1 MGLGNISITGNYPE
15 VSKDTM
21 LSKLDILKEP
31 FLENFNPNIDDR
43 IDRIKRIQKL
53 VEENID
59 AFHKS
64 LREDFGS
71 RHEQLSLMAD
81 TMPVINNA
89 KHALKNIKKWV
100 KQDNRKPN
108 FPLGLLG
115 SKAYV
120 QFQPYGVV
128 GIISPWNFP
137 LTLSIAPLIEIFAAG
152 NNAMIKLSEFVP
164 ATSELTEKL
173 INKYFT
179 EKEVVIINGG
189 PQTSQSFAGLP
200 FDHLLFTGSTNVAK
214 KVASE
219 AASNLV
225 PMTLELGGKSPAIV
239 SSNAKMKKSVDK
251 IMMGKL
257 LNAGQICVSPDY
269 VFVQE
274 DQTEEFVQHAKDH
287 VAENYPTIK
296 NNPDYTSIIHLN
308 HFERLNELVQ
318 DAKSKG
324 ATVIEINPAQE
335 DFSQQ
340 EHHKIVP
347 TLILNPTDD
356 MKVMKEEIFGPLMP
370 VKTYKDFNETVN
382 FINKNPKALALYY
395 FGDDKTEMNNVLDNT
410 SSGQAV
416 MNDVLFQFSMHD
428 LPFGGVGPSGM
439 GAYHG
444 YDGFKN
450 FSHKRSVLKGQNIL
464 DAGKMIT
471 APFTESTEKNIK
483 RLT

>member
-21 LSKLDILKEP
+21 LSKLNILKEP
-31 FLENFNPNIDDR
+31 FLENFNPNINDR

-120 QFQPYGVV
+120 QFQPFGVV

>member
-15 VSKDTM
+15 VSKETM
-21 LSKLDILKEP
+21 LSKLNTLKKP
-31 FLENFNPNIDDR
+31 FQKNFNPDVNDR
-43 IDRIKRIQKL
+43 IDRIKRIQTL

-59 AFHKS
+59 DFHRA
-64 LREDFGS
+64 LRLDFGT

-89 KHALKNIKKWV
+89 KHALKNIKKWI
-100 KQDNRKPN
+100 KPEKRKPN

-152 NNAMIKLSEFVP
+152 NNAMMKLSEFVP
-164 ATSELTEKL
+164 ATSDLTEKL
-173 INKYFT
+173 INKYFN
-179 EKEVVIINGG
+179 ENEVVVINGG

-219 AASNLV
+219 AATNLV
-225 PMTLELGGKSPAIV
+225 PMTLELGGKSPVIV
-239 SSNAKMKKSVDK
+239 GPKAKMKKSVDK

-257 LNAGQICVSPDY
+257 LNSGQICISPDY
-269 VFVQE
+269 VFVPE
-274 DQTEEFVQHAKDH
+274 GKTEEFVQHAQEH

-308 HFERLNELVQ
+308 HFERLRDLIN

-324 ATVIEINPAQE
+324 ATIVELNPAQE

-370 VKTYKDFNETVN
+370 IKTYKNFEDTVS
-382 FINKNPKALALYY
+382 FINQNPKALALYY
-395 FGDDKTEMNNVLDNT
+395 FGDDKEEMNNVLDNT

-444 YDGFKN
+444 HDGFKN

-464 DAGKMIT
+464 DPGKMIS
-471 APFTESTEKNIK
+471 APFTEVTEKNIK

>member
-21 LSKLDILKEP
+21 LSKLNILKEP
-31 FLENFNPNIDDR
+31 FLENFNPNINDR

-370 VKTYKDFNETVN
+370 VKTYKDFNETVS

>member
-21 LSKLDILKEP
+21 LSKLNILKEP
-31 FLENFNPNIDDR
+31 FLENFNPNINDR

-53 VEENID
+53 VEENIE

>member
-21 LSKLDILKEP
+21 LSKLSILKEP
-31 FLENFNPNIDDR
+31 FLENFNPNINDR

-173 INKYFT
+173 INEYFT

>member
-21 LSKLDILKEP
+21 LSKLNILKEP
-31 FLENFNPNIDDR
+31 FLENFNPNINDR

-439 GAYHG
+439 GAYNG

>member
-21 LSKLDILKEP
+21 LSKLSILKEP
-31 FLENFNPNIDDR
+31 FLENFNPNINDR

-356 MKVMKEEIFGPLMP
+356 MKVMQGEIFGPLMP

>member
-1 MGLGNISITGNYPE
+1 MGLGNISITDNYPE
-15 VSKDTM
+15 VSKETM
-21 LSKLDILKEP
+21 LSKLNTLKEP
-31 FLENFNPNIDDR
+31 FQKNFNPDVNDR
-43 IDRIKRIQKL
+43 IDRIKRIQIL

-59 AFHKS
+59 DFHKV
-64 LREDFGS
+64 LRLDFGT

-89 KHALKNIKKWV
+89 KHALKNIKKWI
-100 KQDNRKPN
+100 KPEKRKPN

-152 NNAMIKLSEFVP
+152 NNAMMKLSEFVP
-164 ATSELTEKL
+164 ATSDLTEKL
-173 INKYFT
+173 INKYFN
-179 EKEVVIINGG
+179 ESEVVVINGG

-219 AASNLV
+219 AAANLV
-225 PMTLELGGKSPAIV
+225 PMTLELGGKSPVIV
-239 SSNAKMKKSVDK
+239 GPNAKMKKSVDK

-257 LNAGQICVSPDY
+257 LNSGQICISPDY
-269 VFVQE
+269 VFVPE
-274 DQTEEFVQHAKDH
+274 GKTEEFVQHAQEH

-308 HFERLNELVQ
+308 HFERLRDLIN

-324 ATVIEINPAQE
+324 ATIVELNPAQE

-370 VKTYKDFNETVN
+370 IKTYKNFEDTVS
-382 FINKNPKALALYY
+382 FINQNPKALALYY
-395 FGDDKTEMNNVLDNT
+395 FGDDKEEMNNVLDNT

-444 YDGFKN
+444 HDGFKN

-464 DAGKMIT
+464 DAGKMIS
-471 APFTESTEKNIK
+471 APFTEATEKNIK

>member
-15 VSKDTM
+15 VSRDTM
-21 LSKLDILKEP
+21 LSKLNILKEP
-31 FLENFNPNIDDR
+31 FLENFNPNINDR

-164 ATSELTEKL
+164 TTSELTEKL

>member
-21 LSKLDILKEP
+21 LSKLSILKEP
-31 FLENFNPNIDDR
+31 FLENFNPNINDR

-53 VEENID
+53 VEENIE

>member
-1 MGLGNISITGNYPE
+1 
-15 VSKDTM
+15 
-21 LSKLDILKEP
+21 
-31 FLENFNPNIDDR
+31 
-43 IDRIKRIQKL
+43 
-53 VEENID
+53 
-59 AFHKS
+59 
-64 LREDFGS
+64 
-71 RHEQLSLMAD
+71 MAD

-356 MKVMKEEIFGPLMP
+356 MKVMQEEIFGPLMP

>member
-15 VSKDTM
+15 VSKETM
-21 LSKLDILKEP
+21 LSKLNTLKEP
-31 FLENFNPNIDDR
+31 FQKNFNPDVNDR
-43 IDRIKRIQKL
+43 IDRIKRIQTL

-59 AFHKS
+59 DFHRA
-64 LREDFGS
+64 LRLDFGN

-89 KHALKNIKKWV
+89 KHALKNIKKWI
-100 KQDNRKPN
+100 KPEKRKPN

-152 NNAMIKLSEFVP
+152 NNAMMKLSEFVP
-164 ATSELTEKL
+164 ATSDLTEKL
-173 INKYFT
+173 INKYFN
-179 EKEVVIINGG
+179 ESEVVVINGG
-189 PQTSQSFAGLP
+189 PQTSQLFAGLP

-219 AASNLV
+219 AATNLV
-225 PMTLELGGKSPAIV
+225 PMTLELGGKSPVIV
-239 SSNAKMKKSVDK
+239 GPKAKMKKSVDK

-257 LNAGQICVSPDY
+257 LNSGQICISPDY
-269 VFVQE
+269 VFVPE
-274 DQTEEFVQHAKDH
+274 GKTEEFVQHAQEH

-308 HFERLNELVQ
+308 HFERLRDLIN

-324 ATVIEINPAQE
+324 ATIVELNPAQE

-370 VKTYKDFNETVN
+370 IKTYKNFEDTVS
-382 FINKNPKALALYY
+382 FINQNPKALALYY
-395 FGDDKTEMNNVLDNT
+395 FGDDKEEMNNVLDNT

-444 YDGFKN
+444 HDGFKN

-464 DAGKMIT
+464 DPGKMIS
-471 APFTESTEKNIK
+471 APFTEVTEKNIK

>member
-15 VSKDTM
+15 VSKGTM
-21 LSKLDILKEP
+21 LSKLNILKEP
-31 FLENFNPNIDDR
+31 FLENFNPNINDR

>member
-21 LSKLDILKEP
+21 LSKLNILKEP
-31 FLENFNPNIDDR
+31 FLENFNPNINDR

-89 KHALKNIKKWV
+89 KHALKNIKKWL

-356 MKVMKEEIFGPLMP
+356 MKVMQEEIFGPLMP

>member
-21 LSKLDILKEP
+21 LSKLSILKEP
-31 FLENFNPNIDDR
+31 FLENFNPNINDR

>member
-21 LSKLDILKEP
+21 LSKLNVLKEP
-31 FLENFNPNIDDR
+31 FLRNFNPNINDR

-274 DQTEEFVQHAKDH
+274 NQTEEFVQHAKDH

-308 HFERLNELVQ
+308 HFDRLKELIE

-324 ATVIEINPAQE
+324 ATIVEINPAHE

-356 MKVMKEEIFGPLMP
+356 MKVMKEEIFGPIMP
-370 VKTYKDFNETVN
+370 IKTYKNFNETVN

-395 FGDDKTEMNNVLDNT
+395 FGDNKTEMNNVLDNT

-428 LPFGGVGPSGM
+428 LPFGGVGSSGM

-450 FSHKRSVLKGQNIL
+450 FSHKRSVLKGQNVL

-471 APFTESTEKNIK
+471 APFTDSTEKNIK

>member
-21 LSKLDILKEP
+21 LSKLSILKEP
-31 FLENFNPNIDDR
+31 FLENFNPNINDR

-179 EKEVVIINGG
+179 EKEVAIINGG

>member
-21 LSKLDILKEP
+21 LSKLSILKEP
-31 FLENFNPNIDDR
+31 FLENFNPNINDR

-318 DAKSKG
+318 DAKLKG

>member
-21 LSKLDILKEP
+21 LSKLNILKEP
-31 FLENFNPNIDDR
+31 FLENFNPNINDR

-179 EKEVVIINGG
+179 EKEVVVINGG

>member
-15 VSKDTM
+15 VSKETM
-21 LSKLDILKEP
+21 LSKLNTLKAP
-31 FLENFNPNIDDR
+31 FQKNFNPDVNDR
-43 IDRIKRIQKL
+43 IDRIKRIQTL

-59 AFHKS
+59 DFHRV
-64 LREDFGS
+64 LRLDFGT

-89 KHALKNIKKWV
+89 KHALKNIKKWI
-100 KQDNRKPN
+100 KPEKRKPN

-152 NNAMIKLSEFVP
+152 NNAMMKLSEFVP
-164 ATSELTEKL
+164 ATSDLTEKL
-173 INKYFT
+173 INKYFN
-179 EKEVVIINGG
+179 ENEVAVINGG

-225 PMTLELGGKSPAIV
+225 PMTLELGGKSPVIV
-239 SSNAKMKKSVDK
+239 GPNAKMKKSVDK

-257 LNAGQICVSPDY
+257 LNSGQICISPDY
-269 VFVQE
+269 VFVPE
-274 DQTEEFVQHAKDH
+274 GKTEEFVQHAQEH

-308 HFERLNELVQ
+308 HFERLRDLIN

-324 ATVIEINPAQE
+324 ATIVELNPAQE

-370 VKTYKDFNETVN
+370 IKTYKNFEDTVS
-382 FINKNPKALALYY
+382 FINQNPKALAVYY
-395 FGDDKTEMNNVLDNT
+395 FGDDKEEMNNVLDNT

-444 YDGFKN
+444 HDGFKN

-464 DAGKMIT
+464 DAGKMIS
-471 APFTESTEKNIK
+471 APFTEATEKNIK

>member
-15 VSKDTM
+15 VSKETM
-21 LSKLDILKEP
+21 LSKLNTLKEP
-31 FLENFNPNIDDR
+31 FQKNFNPDVNDR
-43 IDRIKRIQKL
+43 IDRIKRIQTL

-59 AFHKS
+59 DFHRV
-64 LREDFGS
+64 LRLDFGT

-89 KHALKNIKKWV
+89 KHALKNIKKWI
-100 KQDNRKPN
+100 KPEKRKPN

-152 NNAMIKLSEFVP
+152 NNAMMKLSEFVP
-164 ATSELTEKL
+164 ATSDLTEKL
-173 INKYFT
+173 INKYFN
-179 EKEVVIINGG
+179 ESEVVVINGG
-189 PQTSQSFAGLP
+189 PQTSQLFAGLP

-225 PMTLELGGKSPAIV
+225 PMTLELGGKSPVIV
-239 SSNAKMKKSVDK
+239 GPNAKMKKSVDK

-257 LNAGQICVSPDY
+257 LNSGQICISPDY
-269 VFVQE
+269 VFVPE
-274 DQTEEFVQHAKDH
+274 GKTDEFVQHAQEH

-308 HFERLNELVQ
+308 HFERLRDLIN

-324 ATVIEINPAQE
+324 ATIVELNPAQE

-370 VKTYKDFNETVN
+370 IKTYKNFEDTVS
-382 FINKNPKALALYY
+382 FINQNPKALAVYY
-395 FGDDKTEMNNVLDNT
+395 FGDDKEEMNNVLDNT

-444 YDGFKN
+444 HDGFKN

-464 DAGKMIT
+464 DAGKMIS
-471 APFTESTEKNIK
+471 APFTEATEKNIK

>member
-21 LSKLDILKEP
+21 LSKLSILKEP
-31 FLENFNPNIDDR
+31 FLENFNPNINDR

-239 SSNAKMKKSVDK
+239 SSNSKMKKSVDK

-356 MKVMKEEIFGPLMP
+356 MKVMQEEIFGPLMP

>member
-1 MGLGNISITGNYPE
+1 
-15 VSKDTM
+15 M
-21 LSKLDILKEP
+21 LSKLNKLKQP
-31 FLENFNPNIDDR
+31 FLKNFNPDLNVR
-43 IDRIKRIQKL
+43 IDRIKRIQTL

-59 AFHKS
+59 AFHDA
-64 LREDFGS
+64 LRSDFGT

-89 KHALKNIKKWV
+89 KDALKNIKRWV
-100 KQDNRKPN
+100 KPDKRKPN

-115 SKAYV
+115 AKAYV

-128 GIISPWNFP
+128 GVISPWNFP

-152 NNAMIKLSEFVP
+152 NNAMMKLSEFVP
-164 ATSELTEKL
+164 ATSELTEEL
-173 INKYFT
+173 INKFFSD
-179 EKEVVIINGG
+179 EEVVIVNGG
-189 PQTSQSFAGLP
+189 PQTSQDFAGLP

-225 PMTLELGGKSPAIV
+225 PLTLELGGKSPVIV
-239 SSNAKMKKSVDK
+239 GPNAKMKKSVDK

-257 LNAGQICVSPDY
+257 LNGGQICISPDY
-269 VFVQE
+269 VMVPE
-274 DQTEEFVQHAKDH
+274 D
-287 VAENYPTIK
+287 AE
-296 NNPDYTSIIHLN
+296 
-308 HFERLNELVQ
+308 
-318 DAKSKG
+318 SKG
-324 ATVIEINPAQE
+324 ATIVEINPANE
-335 DFSQQ
+335 DLSQQ
-340 EHHKIVP
+340 EHHKILP
-347 TLILNPTDD
+347 TLVLNPTDD
-356 MKVMKEEIFGPLMP
+356 MKIMQEEIFGPLLP
-370 VKTYKDFNETVN
+370 VKTYKSFDETIE
-382 FINKNPKALALYY
+382 FINKNPKALAIYY
-395 FGDDKTEMNNVLDNT
+395 FGDDKKEIDTVLNNT

-416 MNDVLFQFSMHD
+416 INDVLFQFSMHD

-439 GAYHG
+439 GSYHG

-483 RLT
+483 RLS

>member
-21 LSKLDILKEP
+21 LSKLNILKEP
-31 FLENFNPNIDDR
+31 FLENFNPNINDR

-287 VAENYPTIK
+287 VTENYPTIK

-356 MKVMKEEIFGPLMP
+356 MKVMQEEIFGPLMP

-416 MNDVLFQFSMHD
+416 INDVLFQFSMHN

>member
-21 LSKLDILKEP
+21 LSKLNILKEP
-31 FLENFNPNIDDR
+31 FLENFNPNINDR

>member
-21 LSKLDILKEP
+21 LSKLSILKEP
-31 FLENFNPNIDDR
+31 FLENFNPNINDR

-370 VKTYKDFNETVN
+370 VKTYKNFNETVN

>member
-1 MGLGNISITGNYPE
+1 M
-15 VSKDTM
+15 
-21 LSKLDILKEP
+21 KEP
-31 FLENFNPNIDDR
+31 FLENFNPNINDR

-239 SSNAKMKKSVDK
+239 SSNARMKKSVDK

-356 MKVMKEEIFGPLMP
+356 MKVMQEEIFGPLMP

>member
-1 MGLGNISITGNYPE
+1 MY
-15 VSKDTM
+15 
-21 LSKLDILKEP
+21 
-31 FLENFNPNIDDR
+31 
-43 IDRIKRIQKL
+43 KRQ
-53 VEENID
+53 
-59 AFHKS
+59 
-64 LREDFGS
+64 
-71 RHEQLSLMAD
+71 
-81 TMPVINNA
+81 
-89 KHALKNIKKWV
+89 
-100 KQDNRKPN
+100 
-108 FPLGLLG
+108 
-115 SKAYV
+115 
-120 QFQPYGVV
+120 
-128 GIISPWNFP
+128 
-137 LTLSIAPLIEIFAAG
+137 
-152 NNAMIKLSEFVP
+152 
-164 ATSELTEKL
+164 
-173 INKYFT
+173 
-179 EKEVVIINGG
+179 
-189 PQTSQSFAGLP
+189 
-200 FDHLLFTGSTNVAK
+200 
-214 KVASE
+214 
-219 AASNLV
+219 
-225 PMTLELGGKSPAIV
+225 
-239 SSNAKMKKSVDK
+239 
-251 IMMGKL
+251 
-257 LNAGQICVSPDY
+257 
-269 VFVQE
+269 
-274 DQTEEFVQHAKDH
+274 
-287 VAENYPTIK
+287 
-296 NNPDYTSIIHLN
+296 
-308 HFERLNELVQ
+308 VQ

>member
-15 VSKDTM
+15 VSKDIM
-21 LSKLDILKEP
+21 LSKLNILKEP
-31 FLENFNPNIDDR
+31 FLENFNPNINDR

-189 PQTSQSFAGLP
+189 PQTSQSFASLP

>member
-21 LSKLDILKEP
+21 LSKLSILKEP
-31 FLENFNPNIDDR
+31 FLENFNPNINDR

-274 DQTEEFVQHAKDH
+274 NQTEEFVQHAKDH

>member
-15 VSKDTM
+15 VSKETM
-21 LSKLDILKEP
+21 LSKLNTLKKP
-31 FLENFNPNIDDR
+31 FQKNFNPDVNDR
-43 IDRIKRIQKL
+43 IDRIKRIQTL

-59 AFHKS
+59 DFHRA
-64 LREDFGS
+64 LRLDFGT

-89 KHALKNIKKWV
+89 KHALKNIKKWI
-100 KQDNRKPN
+100 KPEKRKPN

-152 NNAMIKLSEFVP
+152 NNAMMKLSEFVP
-164 ATSELTEKL
+164 ATSDLTEKL
-173 INKYFT
+173 INKYFN
-179 EKEVVIINGG
+179 ESEVVVINGG
-189 PQTSQSFAGLP
+189 PQTSQLFAGLP

-219 AASNLV
+219 AATNLV
-225 PMTLELGGKSPAIV
+225 PMTLELGGKSPVIV
-239 SSNAKMKKSVDK
+239 GPKAKMKKSVDK

-257 LNAGQICVSPDY
+257 LNSGQICISPDY
-269 VFVQE
+269 VFVPE
-274 DQTEEFVQHAKDH
+274 GKTEEFVQHAQEH

-308 HFERLNELVQ
+308 HFERLRDLIN

-324 ATVIEINPAQE
+324 ATIVELNPAQE

-370 VKTYKDFNETVN
+370 IKTYKNFEDTVS
-382 FINKNPKALALYY
+382 FINQNPKALALYY
-395 FGDDKTEMNNVLDNT
+395 FGDDKEEMNNVLDNT

-444 YDGFKN
+444 HDGFKN

-464 DAGKMIT
+464 DPGKMIS
-471 APFTESTEKNIK
+471 APFTEVTEKNIK